1 MAEEETVPEVPVPE
15 EAEPI
20 TEPVESEP
28 EWVGRHFKEV
38 HHRLDL
44 LAEAHLNHLKAH
56 ETVPEVEKE
65 VERNER
71 PLEVVS
77 VDVTPEK
84 EEPKSE
90 HTKHK
95 RRRF

>member
-1 MAEEETVPEVPVPE
+1 MDQEETPEVPVPE
-15 EAEPI
+15 EVEPI
-20 TEPVESEP
+20 TEPVETEP
-28 EWVGRHFKEV
+28 EWVSHRFKEV

-56 ETVPEVEKE
+56 ETIPEVEQE
-65 VERNER
+65 VERQGR

-84 EEPKSE
+84 AEEKPSE
-90 HTKHK
+90 RTKHK